1 MQPWSEKGS
10 PLRNGDRVKE
20 AYLYPNL
27 DAVYAPGGIG
37 TQYFQRVDTQQLQK
51 ESPMKIALVG
61 ATGNVGIRLISELTR
76 RGHHVTAIARHPEKL
91 QGRASVSPVSGD
103 VQNENALAAML
114 AGHDVV
120 IHSVKFL
127 STNAPKIIAATKMA
141 KVPRLLVVGGAGSLE
156 VSPGLILVN
165 SPDFPAEYKPE
176 ALAGVEFL
184 NVLRKEKELDWTF
197 LSPSYFFA
205 PGERTGKF
213 RLGKDQLLV
222 AADGQSRISTEDFA
236 IALVDELEQ
245 PKHARQR
252 FTVGY

>member
-1 MQPWSEKGS
+1 MSE
-10 PLRNGDRVKE
+10 
-20 AYLYPNL
+20 
-27 DAVYAPGGIG
+27 
-37 TQYFQRVDTQQLQK
+37 TQYFQRIDTRQPQK
-51 ESPMKIALVG
+51 ESSMKIALVG
-61 ATGNVGIRLISELTR
+61 ASGNVGTRLISELTR

-91 QGRASVSPVSGD
+91 QGQAAVRPVSGD
-103 VQNENALAAML
+103 VQNESALAAVL

-127 STNAPKIIAATKMA
+127 STNASKIIAATKAA

-156 VSPGLILVN
+156 VSPRLTLVN
-165 SPDFPAEYKPE
+165 TPDFPAEYKPE
-176 ALAGVEFL
+176 TLAGVEFL
-184 NVLRKEKELDWTF
+184 NVLRGERELDWTF

-213 RLGKDQLLV
+213 RLGKDELLV
-222 AADGQSRISTEDFA
+222 AADGQSRMSTEDFA

-245 PKHARQR
+245 PKHSRQR

>member
-1 MQPWSEKGS
+1 MSKVNTFNQLIPGS
-10 PLRNGDRVKE
+10 CKKE
-20 AYLYPNL
+20 
-27 DAVYAPGGIG
+27 
-37 TQYFQRVDTQQLQK
+37 R
-51 ESPMKIALVG
+51 SMKIALVG
-61 ATGNVGIRLISELTR
+61 ATGNVSTRLISQLTR

-91 QGRASVSPVSGD
+91 HKQASVSPVSAD
-103 VQNENALAAML
+103 VQSEIALAAVL

-127 STNAPKIIAATKMA
+127 STNASKIIAATNAA
-141 KVPRLLVVGGAGSLE
+141 KVRRLLVVGGAGSLE
-156 VSPGLILVN
+156 VSPGLTLVDT
-165 SPDFPAEYKPE
+165 PDFPAEYKPE
-176 ALAGVEFL
+176 TLAGVGFL
-184 NVLRKEKELDWTF
+184 NVLRGEKELDWTF

-213 RLGKDQLLV
+213 RLGKDELLV

-245 PKHARQR
+245 PKHSRQR